1 MLNPG
6 LLHRHVC
13 VSLAV
18 ILTTRSCAYA
28 NSTKPQLQRQLAFK
42 YRSRTSASMASSL
55 QYSTPIEKLSRA
67 KQSATIIFL
76 HGISSL
82 EDL

>member
-42 YRSRTSASMASSL
+42 YRSRTSPASMASSL

-67 KQSATIIFL
+67 KHSASIIFL
-76 HGISSL
+76 HGVVNL
-82 EDL
+82 